1 MSEKTAE
8 IQDRLRALLDPASAS
23 PSARVVRLVEM
34 STVFVGISNFILG
47 TVPEVAQGHE
57 PVSTA
62 IAVLISILFA
72 FEWVARLWLAPL
84 DMPAFVVKDAIP
96 HREAENSPGLARMLW
111 LCSPFGVID
120 LLAWLP
126 IPTALALG
134 FPATTVRL
142 LGVVWILKLV
152 RYTPSLGLLARVIRM
167 ERQPLLGV
175 AVAFFVALI
184 SAATLAYVAEH
195 GRQPA
200 TFGSIPAAI
209 WWAVTTLT
217 TTGYGDAV
225 PVTAA
230 GRLLGGTVMIC
241 GIGLFGLWAGI
252 LASGFS
258 QELRRSEFLRTW
270 DLVAQM
276 PLFHSLGAA
285 IIADVTRLLRSQT
298 VGRGRVVVRRGQPG
312 DSMFFIADG
321 EVEVFADPTPVTLGA
336 GSFFG
341 EMALISGEPRS
352 ATVVTTRAST
362 LLRLDVADFRELMAR
377 SPELMRVIQNESARR
392 TGRAVSPLSPPA

>member
-1 MSEKTAE
+1 MFDPTSAGPAA
-8 IQDRLRALLDPASAS
+8 RA
-23 PSARVVRLVEM
+23 VRLVEKIA
-34 STVFVGISNFILG
+34 VFVGIGDYTLG
-47 TVPEVAQGHE
+47 TVPEVARDYD
-57 PVSTA
+57 PVMTA
-62 IAVLISILFA
+62 VAVLISVLFS
-72 FEWVARLWLAPL
+72 FEWIVRLWLAPL
-84 DMPAFVVKDAIP
+84 DVPAFVIKDVVP
-96 HREAENSPGLARMLW
+96 HREAENSAALARLLW
-111 LCSPFGVID
+111 LCSLFGVID

-126 IPTALALG
+126 IPAALAWG
-134 FPATTVRL
+134 FPAATVRL
-142 LGVVWILKLV
+142 LGVVWVLKLV
-152 RYTPSLGLLARVIRM
+152 RYTPALGLLARVIRM

-175 AVAFFVALI
+175 ALVFFVALVC
-184 SAATLAYVAEH
+184 AGTLAFIAEH

-225 PVTAA
+225 PVTAT
-230 GRLLGGTVMIC
+230 GRLLGGAVMIC

-285 IIADVTRLLRSQT
+285 IIADVTRLLRAQA

-321 EVEVFADPTPVTLGA
+321 EVEVFADPAPVTLGP